1 MSEETNAS
9 STPDATGTESAAST
23 PTTNTTTPA
32 DSTAQNQK
40 KVVKKPSIGK
50 ASSLHRFMERLDA
63 T

>member
-9 STPDATGTESAAST
+9 STPNTTGTELAAST
-23 PTTNTTTPA
+23 HTTTTTTPV

-50 ASSLHRFMERLDA
+50 ASSLHRFMEKLDA